1 MQDRLLR
8 NMQDDLNN
16 NDVNIFLMNLLNRD
30 RVPSYDEIPEDILR
44 FFAEYLDRSLN
55 EYALSVGEEIARASG
70 ASLQE
75 LRRVP
80 VRRPSAARIE
90 IMSDTPKWAIRCDIG
105 SATRYEVSTGADIRE
120 VWSKIEPAAW
130 HRLAV
135 SNLALSFSTPSPLE
149 KITSELVRICF
160 AQVPQ
165 HARYLPAA
173 RSGILQL
180 QKTFVGSVV
189 RRYSL
194 KGGVF
199 DQEDPVPTGVITD
212 FLSEMIEMNPTK
224 SGEFADE
231 AAEVEERI
239 LQGEMRLQDGRGT
252 SLEPVYHTSSGDYPL
267 ARASSMVSEL
277 GPVVLYLRH
286 LLRRN
291 EILIIEE
298 PEASLHP
305 GAQIAF
311 ARILVHLVNKGLQ
324 VVVTT
329 HSEFFL
335 QRINNAI
342 VASGMS
348 ADDAAQAGFNPGDT
362 LSGDHVAAYYFD
374 PSSRGTTVNELMVD
388 TVSGISESSFSAV
401 SERLYDEVIALDRG
415 IDSDG

>member
-1 MQDRLLR
+1 
-8 NMQDDLNN
+8 
-16 NDVNIFLMNLLNRD
+16 
-30 RVPSYDEIPEDILR
+30 
-44 FFAEYLDRSLN
+44 
-55 EYALSVGEEIARASG
+55 
-70 ASLQE
+70 
-75 LRRVP
+75 
-80 VRRPSAARIE
+80 
-90 IMSDTPKWAIRCDIG
+90 
-105 SATRYEVSTGADIRE
+105 
-120 VWSKIEPAAW
+120 
-130 HRLAV
+130 
-135 SNLALSFSTPSPLE
+135 
-149 KITSELVRICF
+149 
-160 AQVPQ
+160 
-165 HARYLPAA
+165 
-173 RSGILQL
+173 
-180 QKTFVGSVV
+180 
-189 RRYSL
+189 
-194 KGGVF
+194 
-199 DQEDPVPTGVITD
+199 
-212 FLSEMIEMNPTK
+212 MIEMNPTK

-231 AAEVEERI
+231 AAEVEDRI
-239 LQGEMRLQDGRGT
+239 LLGEMRLQDGRGT
-252 SLEPVYHTSSGDYPL
+252 STEPVYHTSSGDYPL

-277 GPVVLYLRH
+277 APVVLYLRH

-324 VVVTT
+324 VVVAT

-348 ADDAAQAGFNPGDT
+348 ADDAAEAGFNPGDT

-388 TVSGISESSFSAV
+388 TVNGISESSFSAV